1 MVHKSECGAWPHSFD
16 TSRSSPPFFRTCMTY
31 LCYVLLLGHGRA
43 GAGAEEGRPHPIFS
57 HHAARAARRP
67 PDDIATIPSHPIPLP
82 DRPRPPTAKHMCDI
96 RLPSFLL
103 SKSAGSAVFGAD
115 IASHAELGTD
125 WTGQM
130 GDDDED
136 RFVLK
141 AAPLSPSLPPRMDGR
156 TARGGSLA
164 QKEERPHTWPLTRE

>member
-1 MVHKSECGAWPHSFD
+1 MVHKSECGARPHSFD

-31 LCYVLLLGHGRA
+31 LCYVLLLGHGR
-43 GAGAEEGRPHPIFS
+43 GRARARRREDRTLSSPTTPRGPP
-57 HHAARAARRP
+57 AARP
-67 PDDIATIPSHPIPLP
+67 TISPPSHPIPLP

-103 SKSAGSAVFGAD
+103 SKSAGSSVFGAD
-115 IASHAELGTD
+115 ITSHAELGTD

-141 AAPLSPSLPPRMDGR
+141 AAPLSPSRPPSPDGWTDGSGWFSGPERR
-156 TARGGSLA
+156 TPTHLA
-164 QKEERPHTWPLTRE
+164 THS